1 MSAADVAPTSTG
13 TGPGLSVPTEADRR
27 SMSRNSQ
34 LLIAWCGPAI
44 VVLFLIGSVWLA
56 RYFPPAIHP
65 SDSAQQVARFYQE
78 NATSIR
84 IGLVFSCLAYAL
96 MGVWGVCMAV
106 QTRRK
111 EGLYPALTYVQLTCM
126 AAGTAQ
132 IVVNCGLWATAAFR
146 AGEVSPE
153 ITQAFNDAGY
163 IILLGTWMP
172 FTIWA
177 IALGLNILL
186 DKTDAPVFP
195 RWTGY
200 FSIWAGV
207 CFIPGGTVWFFKEG
221 PFGWTGVVCL
231 WIPFVVFGIWV
242 LYFSYLSMQN
252 VRRGFVNEQ
261 EPATD
266 S

>member
-1 MSAADVAPTSTG
+1 MSAADLAPTSAG
-13 TGPGLSVPTEADRR
+13 KDPGALVSTEADRR

-34 LLIAWCGPAI
+34 LLIAWCGPAM

-65 SDSAQQVARFYQE
+65 SDSAQQVAQYYQE
-78 NATSIR
+78 NATAIR
-84 IGLVFSCLAYAL
+84 VGLVFSCLAYAL

-111 EGLYPALTYVQLTCM
+111 EGLFPALTYVQLTCM

-153 ITQAFNDAGY
+153 ITQAFNDAAY

-177 IALGLNILL
+177 VALGLNILL

-207 CFIPGGTVWFFKEG
+207 CFIPGGTVWFFKDG

-231 WIPFVVFGIWV
+231 WVPFVVFGIWV
-242 LYFSYLSMQN
+242 LYFSYLSMRN
-252 VRRGFVNEQ
+252 VRGGFVHEQ
-261 EPATD
+261 EPAAD